1 MKIRLLALLT
11 LAGLGIASATAQ
23 PSNAQVG
30 VPSNQ
35 TINPQNS
42 DTNND
47 PFNQGVEQNNFGGI
61 MNLIHRANFGG
72 AGYNPEFFTEQS
84 QQIDEAAAA
93 FRAKQQQRVKQ
104 GRAVQPTNQPTNQQG
119 STIIRLEPSGN

>member
-1 MKIRLLALLT
+1 MKIRLLALST
-11 LAGLGIASATAQ
+11 LAGLGIASAVAQ

-35 TINPQNS
+35 TTNPQNYDNS
-42 DTNND
+42 ND

-93 FRAKQQQRVKQ
+93 YRTRQQQRIKQ
-104 GRAVQPTNQPTNQQG
+104 GGAVQPTNQQG

>member
-11 LAGLGIASATAQ
+11 LAGLGIASAAAQ
-23 PSNAQVG
+23 PSNAQVS

-35 TINPQNS
+35 STNPLNS

-72 AGYNPEFFTEQS
+72 GYNSEFFTEQG
-84 QQIDEAAAA
+84 QQLDEAAAA
-93 FRAKQQQRVKQ
+93 FRARQQQRIKQ
-104 GRAVQPTNQPTNQQG
+104 GGAVQPTNQQG
-119 STIIRLEPSGN
+119 STVIKLEPTSGN

>member
-23 PSNAQVG
+23 PSNAQIG

-35 TINPQNS
+35 STNPQNYDNS
-42 DTNND
+42 ND

-61 MNLIHRANFGG
+61 MGLIHRANFGG
-72 AGYNPEFFTEQS
+72 AGYNPEFFAEQS
-84 QQIDEAAAA
+84 QQLDEAAAA
-93 FRAKQQQRVKQ
+93 FRARQQQRIQQ
-104 GRAVQPTNQPTNQQG
+104 GGVVQPSNQQG
-119 STIIRLEPSGN
+119 SQVIKLEPASGN

>member
-30 VPSNQ
+30 LPSNQ
-35 TINPQNS
+35 STNPLNS

-61 MNLIHRANFGG
+61 MNLIHRANLTG
-72 AGYNPEFFTEQS
+72 GYNPEFFAEQG
-84 QQIDEAAAA
+84 QQLDEAAAA
-93 FRAKQQQRVKQ
+93 FRARQQQRIKQ
-104 GRAVQPTNQPTNQQG
+104 GGAVQPTNQPTNQQG